1 MPLFSHIQKADTQ
14 NVYAHACFILFQHL
28 YAKTLKNEDTP
39 KYHPEPAVQPKHEH
53 HRLEPQQ
60 PDLPPAHKYG
70 RTESIESMSRRNL
83 ETIVEAI
90 RHLEGEGDQIHA
102 DHQKTLEVH
111 RPVLH
116 SEESEKDSSIT
127 SDQEDIRS
135 DCSGRDSPSSV
146 HYVKLQNLKAFPVSQ
161 SPSHNYIEK
170 YPMVANVLHGNISQ
184 PQYYRPGVIV
194 QKS

>member
-1 MPLFSHIQKADTQ
+1 MVLTVEFHCTRKQ
-14 NVYAHACFILFQHL
+14 HAIFLFQHL
-28 YAKTLKNEDTP
+28 YAKPVKQDEAP
-39 KYHPEPAVQPKHEH
+39 AYHPEPRVQPELEQPHLE
-53 HRLEPQQ
+53 EPQQ
-60 PDLPPAHKYG
+60 ELPPIHKFTR

-90 RHLEGEGDQIHA
+90 RHLEGDQIHM
-102 DHQKTLEVH
+102 DHQKHHETH
-111 RPVLH
+111 RPVVH

-127 SDQEDIRS
+127 SDQEDVRS
-135 DCSGRDSPSSV
+135 DSSGRDSPSSV
-146 HYVKLQNLKAFPVSQ
+146 HFVSLQNVKTFPVSQ

-184 PQYYRPGVIV
+184 PQYFYRPGVIV

>member
-1 MPLFSHIQKADTQ
+1 M
-14 NVYAHACFILFQHL
+14 
-28 YAKTLKNEDTP
+28 
-39 KYHPEPAVQPKHEH
+39 QPKHELH

-60 PDLPPAHKYG
+60 PELPPAHRFG

-90 RHLEGEGDQIHA
+90 RHLEGEGDQIHM
-102 DHQKTLEVH
+102 DHQKTHEVH
-111 RPVLH
+111 RPVPPH

-135 DCSGRDSPSSV
+135 DSSGRDSPSSV
-146 HYVKLQNLKAFPVSQ
+146 HYVKLQDMKAFPVSQ